1 MIKKKGLA
9 DDYLLGRSLYS
20 RMRSS
25 GIVLSLVVHLAANDG
40 PVKDAPDQEGPIEVE
55 DEEQDQQGIESPHA
69 VLPLPRDSGALG
81 HVKQGRSND
90 HLPRERDGKKK
101 LLRVV
106 SGCRRAGLASVLG
119 YQACENERVKLT
131 AGK

>member
-1 MIKKKGLA
+1 
-9 DDYLLGRSLYS
+9 
-20 RMRSS
+20 MRSS

-40 PVKDAPDQEGPIEVE
+40 PVKDAPDQEGPIEME

-90 HLPRERDGKKK
+90 HLPRERDGKKNGGGSSAAVAEQASRPSWA
-101 LLRVV
+101 LRH
-106 SGCRRAGLASVLG
+106 G
-119 YQACENERVKLT
+119 NERESNLRRESKRFWT
-131 AGK
+131 